1 MGQDLGCKW
10 VILGHS
16 ERRHKF
22 GETNEG
28 IGQKIKHVLENTGEI
43 SFWTLKYPTRP
54 TAMSDIFVSTDY
66 QGISDDVTPLS
77 VI

>member
-1 MGQDLGCKW
+1 MGHSCYLGCASGAFTGEVSAEMGQDLGCKW

-28 IGQKIKHVLENTGEI
+28 IGQKIKHVLENTGKI
-43 SFWTLKYPTRP
+43 PFWTLKY
-54 TAMSDIFVSTDY
+54 
-66 QGISDDVTPLS
+66 
-77 VI
+77 